1 MCLLPTATCRH
12 PRPPR
17 SGATQRV
24 QFVQPDHLGSPR
36 VVIDAASNTPV
47 WTWELTGE
55 AFGATSPNQDPDGDG
70 QPFVLNMRFPGQRY
84 DAATGLNY
92 NYFRDYE
99 PNSGRYVQSDPI
111 GLGADIS
118 LHSYGFSNPLIA
130 TDYYGLASVPS
141 KNFSPGRG
149 GNSADRRKVTR
160 DYLHAFPS
168 QMPPSYRLP
177 PVEADA
183 YTLPSS
189 SGGLTPYEGTCRQLE
204 AFGLDLCG
212 PGPKIDIRC
221 IQYECKNPRDI
232 CTRFDQSGWSRGP
245 FMVPTG
251 YSFENDPNCR
261 CVRRKLIDKW

>member
-55 AFGATSPNQDPDGDG
+55 AFGATPPNQDPDGNG

-99 PNSGRYVQSDPI
+99 PGTGRYVQSDPI
-111 GLGADIS
+111 GLDGGIS
-118 LHSYGFSNPLIA
+118 TYAYARSDPL
-130 TDYYGLASVPS
+130 GL
-141 KNFSPGRG
+141 F
-149 GNSADRRKVTR
+149 
-160 DYLHAFPS
+160 
-168 QMPPSYRLP
+168 
-177 PVEADA
+177 
-183 YTLPSS
+183 
-189 SGGLTPYEGTCRQLE
+189 
-204 AFGLDLCG
+204 
-212 PGPKIDIRC
+212 
-221 IQYECKNPRDI
+221 
-232 CTRFDQSGWSRGP
+232 
-245 FMVPTG
+245 
-251 YSFENDPNCR
+251 DPNGL
-261 CVRRKLIDKW
+261 VEFMGFNTKEEAAIRKAFDEAIRTLKNCDKCKCNADGSNNQYCSTESDRYRYIAALEDATFIE